1 MSKKEVYIISAV
13 RTPMG
18 SFLGAFASIPAT
30 QLGSIAIKGALEKSA
45 VPVDAID
52 EVFMG
57 NVLQAGTGQAPAR
70 QAALGAGLNQNVP
83 CTTINKVC
91 ASGMKSIMLG
101 AQSILAGDN
110 HIVIAGGMEN
120 MSQTP
125 HYMDGRNGTKF
136 GNITMLDGITKDG
149 LLDVYSKV
157 PMGNCAELC
166 AKEYNIT
173 REDQD
178 NFAITSYKRAAA
190 AWNSGKF
197 NDEIVPVSVPQ
208 RKGDPI
214 LVNEDEE
221 YKNVFLD
228 KIPALRPAFDKDGTI
243 TAANA
248 STLNDGASALV
259 LASAEAVEKY
269 GLSPIAK
276 IVSYADAAQA
286 PEWFTTSPSLAV
298 PKALEKAGLTTSD
311 VDYWELNQAFSVVG
325 LANMKILGLD
335 PSKVD
340 VNGGAVALGHP
351 LGNSG
356 SRVIVTLINVLKQ
369 NNAKIGGAAICNG
382 GGGASAM
389 IIENI

>member
-1 MSKKEVYIISAV
+1 MSKTVYIVSAV
-13 RTPMG
+13 RTPIG
-18 SFLGAFASIPAT
+18 AFLGGLSSVPAT
-30 QLGSIAIKGALEKSA
+30 QLGATAIKGALEKASLDPSL
-45 VPVDAID
+45 VN

-57 NVLQAGTGQAPAR
+57 NVLQAGVGQAPAR
-70 QAALGAGLNQNVP
+70 QAALGAGLPNSVP
-83 CTTINKVC
+83 CTTVNKVC
-91 ASGMKSIMLG
+91 ASGMKAIMLG

-110 HIVIAGGMEN
+110 HIVVAGGMEN

-125 HYMDGRNGTKF
+125 HYIDGRNGTKF

-166 AKEYNIT
+166 ATKYEIT
-173 REDQD
+173 REQQD
-178 NFAITSYKRAAA
+178 EFAINSYKRAAA
-190 AWNSGKF
+190 AWQAGRF
-197 NDEIVPVSVPQ
+197 NDEVVGVSVPQ

-214 LVNEDEE
+214 VVTEDEE

-228 KIPALRPAFDKDGTI
+228 KIPGLRPAFDKEGTI

-248 STLNDGASALV
+248 STLNDGASALI
-259 LASAEAVEKY
+259 LASEEAVAKY
-269 GLSPIAK
+269 GLKPLAK
-276 IVSYADAAQA
+276 IVSYADAAQE
-286 PEWFTTSPSLAV
+286 PEWFTTAPSLAV
-298 PKALEKAGLTTSD
+298 PKALEKANLSIANI
-311 VDYWELNQAFSVVG
+311 DYWELNQAFSVVG

-335 PSKVD
+335 PTKVD

-356 SRVIVTLINVLKQ
+356 SRVIVTLLHVLKQ
-369 NNAKIGGAAICNG
+369 NNAKLGAAAICNG

-389 IIENI
+389 IIESLN